1 MNAMHE
7 LRFTDTN
14 AADDSVGRAFGLDGN
29 LYLPV
34 VGGGVAGVV
43 LFAGLGFVGI
53 GYPVAGAVAVIPI
66 IGSLVWVLGFR
77 QGKPAG
83 YDRDKLDDLLG
94 GADFTRDGESIT
106 HTKAHAGAPDGR
118 MVAGMMVFGSPER
131 GGLAAKGFRL
141 EPPDLRGASFEQL
154 NAFQDRVRALLALAS
169 PAGQRV
175 CPRLM
180 RARTSAQL
188 GALSLSN
195 GQAS

>member
-1 MNAMHE
+1 MNAMNE

-14 AADDSVGRAFGLDGN
+14 AADDSAGRVFGLDGN

-34 VGGGVAGVV
+34 VSGLVAGVV
-43 LFAGLGFVGI
+43 LFAGLGFI
-53 GYPVAGAVAVIPI
+53 GTAYPLAGAVAALPI

-77 QGKPAG
+77 HGKPAG